1 MSLEI
6 NGLQTNQAGSSKAK
20 GSSQVS
26 KSGSTDSADGGQ
38 SAASSPEGTVVLSA
52 EAKSLSKLTA
62 SVSSEPPIDQE
73 KIDAIKA
80 AIYDGSFK
88 LNAESVA
95 GKLID
100 SDDLF

>member
-6 NGLQTNQAGSSKAK
+6 NGLQTNQAGSNKAK
-20 GSSQVS
+20 ASGQVTKSSGE
-26 KSGSTDSADGGQ
+26 SGDTTKAPSAN
-38 SAASSPEGTVVLSA
+38 AEGTVVLSA
-52 EAKSLSKLTA
+52 EAKSLSKLTGG
-62 SVSSEPPIDQE
+62 VSTEPPIDQA